1 MHRTKLILI
10 AAAVATALAP
20 AAPAFADPGK
30 GRGNG
35 HPVFG
40 DGGKGRHG
48 DRDLGEAAAGAALG
62 AAVAAVISPQERDT
76 ILRYFR
82 QYPVSTAGLPPGIA
96 KNVARGKPLPPG
108 IAKKAL
114 PGPLLA
120 DLADRDGAEF
130 LRVGA
135 TVVLVAVATGLILD
149 ALDLE

>member
-1 MHRTKLILI
+1 MHPIRMILLV
-10 AAAVATALAP
+10 AAVATALVP
-20 AAPAFADPGK
+20 VAPAFADPGK
-30 GRGNG
+30 GHGKG

-40 DGGKGRHG
+40 DGGQGQD
-48 DRDLGEAAAGAALG
+48 DRDRRDAAAGAVLG
-62 AAVAAVISPQERDT
+62 AAVAAFISPQERDT

-96 KNVARGKPLPPG
+96 KTVARGKPLPPG

-120 DLADRDGAEF
+120 DLPNRDGAEY

-135 TVVLVAVATGLILD
+135 TVVLVAAATGLILD
-149 ALDLE
+149 ALDLD

>member
-1 MHRTKLILI
+1 MHPTRMIML
-10 AAAVATALAP
+10 AAAMATALAP

-40 DGGKGRHG
+40 DSGKGKHS
-48 DRDLGEAAAGAALG
+48 DRDWSDVAAGAALG
-62 AAVAAVISPQERDT
+62 TAVAAVISPQERDT

-120 DLADRDGAEF
+120 DLPRRDGAEY
-130 LRVGA
+130 LRIGA
-135 TVVLVAVATGLILD
+135 TVVLVAAATGLILD
-149 ALDLE
+149 ALDLD